1 MKMLLVALTFLV
13 SSFASGQSMLL
24 LNSGKVLT
32 IDDQGVLYDLGNF
45 ILPYK
50 VKEMGGRFLIDDNRK
65 LRTIDHN
72 GLLYSKESEDKAPVN
87 IEYFG
92 DNYFISK
99 FGRLFT
105 VDEQGFFYS
114 GEREREFRNIKIQ
127 GGRFFIAEKKVDSHK
142 SLALFVVNNLGA
154 LIEVKVPGLNLS
166 QVNYTGGQ
174 YFTTSRG
181 EIYTVSNDGFVYLKK
196 GMGKFFGQKLKRGG
210 NYFIANDGLYTVSDS
225 GILMNIASPAEAVMV
240 THVGTNFFMT
250 RDGRFFTISSSGNLR
265 NIPVD
270 FKKSD
275 ISLFSHL

>member
-1 MKMLLVALTFLV
+1 MKTLLVALTLLI
-13 SSFASGQSMLL
+13 SSNTFAQSMVL

-32 IDDQGVLYDLGNF
+32 IDEQGMLYDLGNF
-45 ILPYK
+45 VLPYQ
-50 VKEMGGRFLIDDNRK
+50 VKEMGGRFLIDDKRK
-65 LRTIDHN
+65 LKTIDRN
-72 GLLYSKESEDKAPVN
+72 GLMYTKENEDKAPVN

-99 FGRLFT
+99 FGRLYT
-105 VDEQGFFYS
+105 IDEQGFYYS
-114 GEREREFRNIKIQ
+114 GEREREFRNIKIT
-127 GGRFFIAEKKVDSHK
+127 GGRFFIAEKRVESEK
-142 SLALFVVNNLGA
+142 SLALFVINNLGA

-181 EIYTVSNDGFVYLKK
+181 ELYTVSNDGFVYFKK
-196 GMGKFFGQKLKRGG
+196 DMGKFYGQRLKRGG
-210 NYFIANDGLYTVSDS
+210 NYFIATDGLYTISDS
-225 GILMNIASPAEAVMV
+225 GLLMNISSPAEAVMIA
-240 THVGTNFFMT
+240 HVGTNFFMT